1 MSVKLHNLMK
11 EEREVAFEYE
21 DEKVTIRYRPAAIT
35 PQMQSV
41 ASRMQAM
48 GIKADEAREK
58 AKAAKA
64 KGEDN
69 AAEPADLAA
78 TLEMGSLMTD
88 FCGVIVTL
96 VASWDIVAD
105 DGKPLPVTDALCM
118 RMPLNFLMAIF
129 RAAMDDM
136 RPNEGNVGT

>member
-1 MSVKLHNLMK
+1 MSIKLHNLMK

-48 GIKADEAREK
+48 GIKADEAKER
-58 AKAAKA
+58 AKIAKA
-64 KGEDN
+64 KGEEP
-69 AAEPADLAA
+69 ATEPADLSA
-78 TLEMGSLMTD
+78 TLEMGSLMAD
-88 FCGVIVTL
+88 FVGVIVTL
-96 VASWDIVAD
+96 TASWEILDD
-105 DGKPLPVTDALCM
+105 DGKQLPVTDALAM